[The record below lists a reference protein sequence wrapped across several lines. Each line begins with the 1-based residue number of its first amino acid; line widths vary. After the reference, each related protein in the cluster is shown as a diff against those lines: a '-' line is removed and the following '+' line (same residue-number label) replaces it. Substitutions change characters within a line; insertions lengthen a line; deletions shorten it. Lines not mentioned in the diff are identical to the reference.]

1 MDIEGRQQHRI
12 PHRAT
17 ILTTA
22 ADHPLL
28 PGLRELG
35 DPPIT
40 DPIRGYLSQI
50 LHGDSLGRG
59 QCIEHRGGV
68 VLSQAQIRAPDM
80 RLADA
85 DNPAQQRTRL
95 R

>member
-12 PHRAT
+12 PHRAA

-22 ADHPLL
+22 ADHTLL

-50 LHGDSLGRG
+50 LHGDSWAAASASNTA
-59 QCIEHRGGV
+59 V
-68 VLSQAQIRAPDM
+68 ASS
-80 RLADA
+80 
-85 DNPAQQRTRL
+85 
-95 R
+95 